1 MPDKRILLVEDDP
14 QIRALLALV
23 LRREGYETD
32 EADTVAGAMTLL
44 DSGSYDLALVDWR
57 VPDGDGL
64 LVADT
69 AAQLGAETV
78 VMSGYLPE
86 MRGGRAYGHHSMMKP
101 ILPAELVALVKSAIG
116 APGQRA

>member
-32 EADTVAGAMTLL
+32 EAETVGGAMSLL
-44 DSGSYDLALVDWR
+44 DSRHYDLALVDWR

-69 AAQLGAETV
+69 AAQLGAQTV

-101 ILPAELVALVKSAIG
+101 VLPAEVIALVRSAIG
-116 APGQRA
+116 ESGKRA

>member
-1 MPDKRILLVEDDP
+1 MPQKRILLVEDDP
-14 QIRALLALV
+14 QIRALLGLV
-23 LRREGYETD
+23 LRREGYALD
-32 EADTVAGAMTLL
+32 EADTVASAMSLL
-44 DSGSYDLALVDWR
+44 DAGSYDLALVDWR

-86 MRGGRAYGHHSMMKP
+86 MPGGRAYGHQSIMKP
-101 ILPAELVALVKSAIG
+101 IMPAELVDFVRRTIG
-116 APGQRA
+116 TPSELR

>member
-14 QIRALLALV
+14 QVRALLALV
-23 LRREGYETD
+23 LRREGYATD
-32 EADTVAGAMTLL
+32 EADTVTAAMNLL
-44 DSGSYDLALVDWR
+44 DSGSYALALVDWR

-86 MRGGRAYGHHSMMKP
+86 MPGGRAYGHQSVMKP
-101 ILPAELVALVKSAIG
+101 VMPAELIDLVKRAIG
-116 APGQRA
+116 APRDRP